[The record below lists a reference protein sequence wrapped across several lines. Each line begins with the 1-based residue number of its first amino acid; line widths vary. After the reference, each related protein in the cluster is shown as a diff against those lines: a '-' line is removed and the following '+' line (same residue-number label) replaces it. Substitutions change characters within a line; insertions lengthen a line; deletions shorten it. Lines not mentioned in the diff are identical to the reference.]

1 MVEQASPLGD
11 AYRPGSHGNFTEG
24 VGVVIGETRPGS
36 IVEVAAWPVRRTA
49 LLEAIRAAV
58 SLDMADTPGAGAVN
72 EGRSGFGV
80 GPGRFLLADQAE
92 GLAQTLA
99 NAVGIETGTVT
110 DLSHGRTAIRI
121 EGERAEWVLAKLF
134 AIDFSPAGFPVGAGR
149 ATAHHDIS
157 ASIQRTDTHRF
168 DIYVFR
174 SFARSFWKVLCHSA
188 EEVGY
193 EVR

>member
-11 AYRPGSHGNFTEG
+11 AYRPGSHGNFAEG
-24 VGVVIGETRPGS
+24 AGVVISETRPGS
-36 IVEVAAWPVRRTA
+36 IVEVAAWPGQRAA

-58 SLDMADTPGAGAVN
+58 SIDLEDRPGAGAKQ
-72 EGRSGFGV
+72 EGRAGFGI
-80 GPGRFLLADQAE
+80 GPGRFLLVDQAE

-110 DLSHGRTAIRI
+110 DLSHGRAAIRI
-121 EGERAEWVLAKLF
+121 EGERAEWVLSKLF
-134 AIDFSPAGFPVGAGR
+134 AIDVSPDGFHVGEGR

-157 ASIQRTDTHRF
+157 AAIQRTDTHSF

-193 EVR
+193 EVK